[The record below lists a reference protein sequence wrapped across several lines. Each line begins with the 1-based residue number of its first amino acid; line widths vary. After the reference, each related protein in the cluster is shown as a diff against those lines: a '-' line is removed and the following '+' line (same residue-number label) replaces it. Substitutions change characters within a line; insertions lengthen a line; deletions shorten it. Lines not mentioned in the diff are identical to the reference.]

1 VTGSFTR
8 VYYRTPDT
16 SFEPFGAWGQIKFR
30 VGDNDGVS
38 GPGTVTIVPPSGI
51 IVGSD
56 FSKDDE
62 SWTVVGNK
70 YPQSVKYERFVS
82 RDKLQDFVYAT
93 DDVVNLPV
101 GKPNG
106 TGNYHG
112 HTRLRPK
119 EMQLIGTG

>member
-1 VTGSFTR
+1 M
-8 VYYRTPDT
+8 
-16 SFEPFGAWGQIKFR
+16 
-30 VGDNDGVS
+30 
-38 GPGTVTIVPPSGI
+38 TIVPPSGI